1 MKYYTDTDTKTKSSK
16 KLYLDTSMS
25 MSFLVPYYD
34 TREPINGPGDVGV
47 SINYAIPPIIL
58 YLRLRLP

>member
-1 MKYYTDTDTKTKSSK
+1 MKYYTDTKTKSSK

-25 MSFLVPYYD
+25 MSLVPYYD

-47 SINYAIPPIIL
+47 SINYAIPL
-58 YLRLRLP
+58 CSLRLRLP